1 MNTDWKRARRIYK
14 HFRKST
20 PRRAEHSDRARH
32 GARSPQRFHAP
43 LTSPLRKLPHRYG
56 HLNSGRFLTLRLLLR
71 QTRVLRGHTAP
82 ARRPAALAEL
92 WHGADRSSERRRAK
106 ERPLPV
112 DKCGTQHQTARPP
125 RAASPR
131 LHTRGPA
138 PPPTPPASAGDGPPP
153 PTKHDAAAEGSP
165 RVPLPL
171 RKGTLPSTLRLLP
184 GSRHAAHG
192 ADSPAGTR
200 CQVGPRPAA
209 RGSGGAVRAA
219 RGGDT
224 RAAPPA
230 APRAR
235 PAPPPRSAPQR
246 CSPPPRGADGR
257 RAAAGRATARGKL
270 AGANGDACCGRK
282 SHGIYEVGSP
292 RSSSPARQ
300 YCLLCHICRAP
311 EHLRGRWHRH
321 DWAAVPIKHQD
332 VLETVFVVRWQ
343 TYIQ

>member
-92 WHGADRSSERRRAK
+92 WHGADKSSERRRAK

-171 RKGTLPSTLRLLP
+171 RKGTLPSTLRLFP

-224 RAAPPA
+224 RAAPPT

-235 PAPPPRSAPQR
+235 PAPPRSAA
-246 CSPPPRGADGR
+246 PRLPAGLTAGEPLPVGR
-257 RAAAGRATARGKL
+257 QPGGNSRALTGTRAAAERVTASMRL
-270 AGANGDACCGRK
+270 DHQDHPVQPASTACCATSAGRPNT
-282 SHGIYEVGSP
+282 SGDGDTVTTG
-292 RSSSPARQ
+292 Q
-300 YCLLCHICRAP
+300 LCP
-311 EHLRGRWHRH
+311 
-321 DWAAVPIKHQD
+321 
-332 VLETVFVVRWQ
+332 
-343 TYIQ
+343 